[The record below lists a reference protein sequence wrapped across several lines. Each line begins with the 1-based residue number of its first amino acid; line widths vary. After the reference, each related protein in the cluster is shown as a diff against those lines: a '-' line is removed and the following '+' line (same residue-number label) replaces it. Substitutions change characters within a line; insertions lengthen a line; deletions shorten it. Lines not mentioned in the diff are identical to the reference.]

1 MFIPMFSFEKAHLNS
16 IRKENCKNPIPL
28 INPSPEIKMLRRKNV
43 IPYLF
48 LPKTNDTLNA
58 SMIRNV
64 GMKLK
69 DLKKTIFNI
78 VASGRI
84 VWSKLNYLG
93 KYIEHHKLP
102 KLISMFTNKA

>member
-1 MFIPMFSFEKAHLNS
+1 MYSFEKAHLNS

-28 INPSPEIKMLRRKNV
+28 INPSPEIKRISRKNV

-48 LPKTNDTLNA
+48 LPKTNETLNA

-69 DLKKTIFNI
+69 DLKKTIFSR
-78 VASGRI
+78 VASGRMVVVKVELFRQI
-84 VWSKLNYLG
+84 Y
-93 KYIEHHKLP
+93 
-102 KLISMFTNKA
+102 